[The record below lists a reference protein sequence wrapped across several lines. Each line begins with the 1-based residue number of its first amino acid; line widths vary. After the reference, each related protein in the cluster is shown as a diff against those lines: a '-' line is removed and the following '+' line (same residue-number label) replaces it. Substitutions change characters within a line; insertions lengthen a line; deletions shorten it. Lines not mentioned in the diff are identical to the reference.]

1 MRLLQPKA
9 ALRPNE
15 ERLRHPKEKACSSTT
30 KTTNKQKNSSVSGTK
45 GKIVYVTEIITIK
58 PNKGTS
64 SLVQVWSS
72 KDVAE
77 RVYNNDIEYN
87 KKHYSNGNA
96 KISEEK
102 TTFPYAGKIHTLKS
116 NEGVFIAKITA
127 QKILR

>member
-30 KTTNKQKNSSVSGTK
+30 KKQQTNSSASGTK

-64 SLVQVWSS
+64 SLVQVWNI

-102 TTFPYAGKIHTLKS
+102 TTFPYVGKIHTLKS
-116 NEGVFIAKITA
+116 NEGVFIAKITT
-127 QKILR
+127 QKTLR